1 MAVLLSAAL
10 AAPAAEF
17 ETTIPM
23 ARKGTATY
31 YVQGSIM
38 GFGAVE
44 FMVDTGAGYTTINE
58 ETLAVLQT
66 AGLAKFVTELTGM
79 MADGSRRTIP
89 IYRVSSL
96 TLGNECVLHNIEA
109 AVFPRKTRLILGLS
123 TLERTAPFV
132 FSTDPPRLALSNCN
146 PPSAGKLSFVTSSE

>member
-1 MAVLLSAAL
+1 MTTALFAVAL
-10 AAPAAEF
+10 ASPAGEF
-17 ETTIPM
+17 ETSIPM
-23 ARKGTATY
+23 SRKGTATY
-31 YVQGSIM
+31 YVQGSIT

-58 ETLAVLQT
+58 ETLAALQS

-79 MADGSRRTIP
+79 MADGTRRTIP

-96 TLGNECVLHNIEA
+96 TLGNTCVLHNIEA

-123 TLERTAPFV
+123 ALEKTSPFV
-132 FSTDPPRLALSNCN
+132 FSTNPPRLDLSNCTG
-146 PPSAGKLSFVTSSE
+146 AGI

>member
-1 MAVLLSAAL
+1 MS
-10 AAPAAEF
+10 
-17 ETTIPM
+17 
-23 ARKGTATY
+23 RKGTATY
-31 YVQGSIM
+31 YVQGSIT

-58 ETLAVLQT
+58 ETLAVLQS

-79 MADGSRRTIP
+79 MADGSRRIIP

-96 TLGNECVLHNIEA
+96 TLGNDCVLHNIEA

-123 TLERTAPFV
+123 ALEKTSPFV
-132 FSTDPPRLALSNCN
+132 FSTDPPRLALSNCT
-146 PPSAGKLSFVTSSE
+146 SAGI